1 MGRKKKLIDRFLSRP
16 IDFTYNELTRLMDN
30 YGFKE
35 VQGQGSAVSFVN
47 SKAITLYMHK
57 PHPRK
62 TLLNYEIKKVT
73 KFLARE
79 GLI

>member
-1 MGRKKKLIDRFLSRP
+1 M
-16 IDFTYNELTRLMDN
+16 NN

-35 VQGQGSAVSFVN
+35 VQGQGSAVSFVK
-47 SKAITLYMHK
+47 SKAIRLYMHK